1 MGMLYRLCIW
11 LSVGIV
17 LGFLGGGVKWA
28 AKKNYTEKQL
38 KAAQKL
44 RRRAAFGLK
53 YLTLLL
59 LVLGFVW
66 CVYFL
71 ILGIAAPG
79 QAEYANNMSELIVAV
94 LTVISIIFAF
104 FEFLSRSSDEK

>member
-28 AKKNYTEKQL
+28 AKKELYGKTAQSRP
-38 KAAQKL
+38 KAEAEGGL
-44 RRRAAFGLK
+44 WPEISHLAAAGAG
-53 YLTLLL
+53 
-59 LVLGFVW
+59 V
-66 CVYFL
+66 CVVRVFL
-71 ILGIAAPG
+71 ILGIAAPD

-104 FEFLSRSSDEK
+104 LSF

>member
-59 LVLGFVW
+59 LVLGFV
-66 CVYFL
+66 
-71 ILGIAAPG
+71 
-79 QAEYANNMSELIVAV
+79 SELIVAV

>member
-1 MGMLYRLCIW
+1 MGRQ
-11 LSVGIV
+11 
-17 LGFLGGGVKWA
+17 
-28 AKKNYTEKQL
+28 KNYTEKQL
-38 KAAQKL
+38 KAAQKR

-71 ILGIAAPG
+71 ILGIAAPE